1 MRLTYRGL
9 PYTSSAQ
16 NVKTI
21 ASDISARFLGQVY
34 QIRRPA
40 NSYVPQPVT
49 SLRFRGSLYFKV

>member
-9 PYTSSAQ
+9 PYTSSSQ
-16 NVKTI
+16 TVETI

-34 QIRRPA
+34 QIRLPA
-40 NSYVPQPVT
+40 DPYVPQPAT